1 MITFREIQ
9 EEIELEQEEIIE
21 AAPPPDDGQQQ
32 IDPMVMKQ
40 KASEFVA
47 RCFAARNAMHQFHLI
62 TQSYAGHKASQKFY
76 EDIIPLADDFAEC
89 IAGRIGK
96 FDNFPVVNEK
106 SPDGLTVIGNLT
118 KYIDAIRQI
127 FPFSEI
133 QNIIDSILHL
143 CNSTAY
149 KLRDLR

>member
-9 EEIELEQEEIIE
+9 EEIEEIAEIEE
-21 AAPPPDDGQQQ
+21 AAAAQDDGQQQ
-32 IDPMVMKQ
+32 VDPMVMKQ
-40 KASEFVA
+40 KASEFVV
-47 RCFAARNAMHQFHLI
+47 RCFAARNAMHQFHLV
-62 TQSYAGHKASQKFY
+62 TQSYAGHKASQEFY
-76 EDIIPLADDFAEC
+76 EGIVPLADEFAEC

-96 FDNFPVVNEK
+96 FDATFPTVNEK
-106 SPDGLTVIGNLT
+106 SPDGLTVVGNLT

-133 QNIIDSILHL
+133 QNIIDSILQL
-143 CNSTAY
+143 CNTTAY